1 MKETMGSRTLS
12 KSQRCELM
20 GALICVLGHE
30 RVDSG
35 GEDMH
40 SVILEQV
47 MC

>member
-1 MKETMGSRTLS
+1 MRETMGSRTLS
-12 KSQRCELM
+12 KSPRCELM
-20 GALICVLGHE
+20 SALVCVLGHE

-40 SVILEQV
+40 SVIVEQG

>member
-1 MKETMGSRTLS
+1 
-12 KSQRCELM
+12 M
-20 GALICVLGHE
+20 GALVRLLGHE